1 MDGTTIE
8 RVKGLMPKK
17 ALDTDGDGY
26 IAALI
31 ASVSAHAEAFLRR
44 SLGTVERTVTL
55 DWTCGRR
62 RIMLPAYPVS
72 ASPAAVIKSDTWR
85 VFGSDTVVDSSCYA
99 IDLDRG
105 VVFFDLWIPDEGFQT
120 LRVTWTG
127 GMGATPEALAESY
140 PAVSQAIAMQVA
152 HEYRRR
158 ARLDVAS
165 LSVGS
170 QVIGA
175 VGEVKLLDL
184 VEQMLQPHRREGL
197 LT

>member
-8 RVKGLMPKK
+8 RVKRLMPKK
-17 ALDTDGDGY
+17 ALDTDGDAY
-26 IAALI
+26 IATLI
-31 ASVSAHAEAFLRR
+31 TSVSAHAEAFLRR
-44 SLGTVERTVTL
+44 SLGTEERTVTL

-62 RIMLPAYPVS
+62 RIVLPAYPVS
-72 ASPAAVIKSDTWR
+72 ASPAPVVKSDPWR
-85 VFGSDTVVDSSCYA
+85 TFGSDTVVDASCYG
-99 IDLDRG
+99 IDYDRG
-105 VVFFDLWIPDEGFQT
+105 VIFFDLWIPIEGFQT
-120 LRVTWTG
+120 VRATWTG
-127 GMGATPEALAESY
+127 GMGATPEALAVAY

-175 VGEVKLLDL
+175 VGEVKLLTL
-184 VEQMLQPHRREGL
+184 VEEMLQPHRREGL